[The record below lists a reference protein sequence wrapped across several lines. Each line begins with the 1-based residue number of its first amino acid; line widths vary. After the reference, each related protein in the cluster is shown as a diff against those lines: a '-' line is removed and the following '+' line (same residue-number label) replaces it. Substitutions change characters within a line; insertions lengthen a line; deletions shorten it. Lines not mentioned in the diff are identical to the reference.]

1 MTPIWLE
8 DVIEQLCIARILRDS
23 KTISGRRLSMILID
37 NAVEFMIKVHGE
49 SLFHKKQLSLSKKD
63 WEETKPVFSSLVN
76 SVLPRTRASSFQQ
89 EIIDYHNMRNAL
101 YHGTNP
107 LSVEPK
113 KINDYM
119 DIACKL
125 LDLIFGFAK
134 SEDEW
139 KKTTENMQ
147 AILLPKGEKIELVS
161 FSNERDGTVRMRTSK
176 TPTDTDA
183 ILLMIYGITQETGK
197 PPENNEQ
204 LEKCLNRSGHSIE
217 SKRLRV
223 NISHLRAQKK
233 IEKGKLALKS
243 KGRDYV
249 KERYSVSA

>member
-8 DVIEQLCIARILRDS
+8 DVIEQICIARILRDS
-23 KTISGRRLSMILID
+23 KTTSGRRLSMILID

-49 SLFHKKQLSLSKKD
+49 SLFHKKQLSLNRKD
-63 WEETKPVFSSLVN
+63 WEETKPVFASLVN
-76 SVLPRTRASSFQQ
+76 TVLPHTPASSFQQ
-89 EIIDYHNMRNAL
+89 EIIDYHSMRNAL

-125 LDLIFGFAK
+125 LELIFRFVN

-139 KKTTENMQ
+139 KKTTESMQ

-161 FSNERDGTVRMRTSK
+161 FSNDSDGTVRMQTSK
-176 TPTDTDA
+176 TLADTDA

-197 PPENNEQ
+197 PPESNEQ
-204 LEKCLNRSGHSIE
+204 LEKCLNRSGQIIE
-217 SKRLRV
+217 SKRLTV
-223 NISHLRAQKK
+223 DISHLRTQKK

-249 KERYSVSA
+249 KKRYFFSL